1 MYLIDAINP
10 VTCLLL
16 CKNTEVDS
24 KSKGELKCLTSQW
37 PASKRNKELQRNCF
51 EFRKC
56 HLVSNIYQIE
66 DDTVLERHVDLI
78 QCLVYPGVT
87 HAVRYARTF
96 FSVNTF
102 PDRFANIENFK

>member
-1 MYLIDAINP
+1 MYLIDAIHP

-51 EFRKC
+51 EFAAENWDWRVDMIWHNGKLI
-56 HLVSNIYQIE
+56 HPVNI
-66 DDTVLERHVDLI
+66 
-78 QCLVYPGVT
+78 
-87 HAVRYARTF
+87 
-96 FSVNTF
+96 
-102 PDRFANIENFK
+102 